1 MNLDDILNASRVFVD
16 ANVILYALDHKS
28 PSCRRFLS
36 RCDGRAVEATISTVT
51 LAEVAHRR
59 MVEEA
64 CAQGLTGS
72 NPAHALGRRP
82 ELIRDCTAA
91 ALRVALDSGAV
102 CADDVRAVVPIPDG
116 INPKFVGCV
125 FRDLADAGILRR
137 DGYQPSK
144 RPKAHARPIT
154 LWRLADAHKAT
165 ARLATLRTD

>member
-1 MNLDDILNASRVFVD
+1 MKGATVNSLFESAPDTNEGVALRDDTLNQLR
-16 ANVILYALDHKS
+16 
-28 PSCRRFLS
+28 
-36 RCDGRAVEATISTVT
+36 E
-51 LAEVAHRR
+51 
-59 MVEEA
+59 
-64 CAQGLTGS
+64 
-72 NPAHALGRRP
+72 RRP
-82 ELIRDCTAA
+82 ELIRACTAA

-154 LWRLADAHKAT
+154 LWRLADAHKAI